1 MSVRTKPLSAV
12 VAATI
17 LGVMRMSD
25 SKRQTICF
33 SETGI
38 ATPTDNIERVPLT
51 AGVTFVAQKIE
62 IRPSLKYG
70 EYVVFDGEDLEGG
83 EFHGYSTSGVILQ
96 QAKALLDK
104 YGGKDGTLAVGV
116 LCSVKELVSESTG
129 RKFYTLM

>member
-1 MSVRTKPLSAV
+1 
-12 VAATI
+12 
-17 LGVMRMSD
+17 MSD

-38 ATPTDNIERVPLT
+38 GAPTDDVERVALT
-51 AGVTFVAQKIE
+51 DGTVFVAQKIE

-70 EYVVFDGEDLEGG
+70 EYVVFDGEDLEGK

-96 QAKALLDK
+96 QAKALLNK
-104 YGGKDGTLAVGV
+104 FGGKDGTLTVGI
-116 LCSVKELVSESTG
+116 LCSVKALVSRSTG

>member
-1 MSVRTKPLSAV
+1 
-12 VAATI
+12 
-17 LGVMRMSD
+17 MSD

-38 ATPTDNIERVPLT
+38 SAPTDDVERVALT
-51 AGVTFVAQKIE
+51 DGTVFVAQKIE

-70 EYVVFDGEDLEGG
+70 EYVVFDGEDLEGK

-104 YGGKDGTLAVGV
+104 FGGKDGTLTVGI
-116 LCSVKELVSESTG
+116 LCSVKALVSGSTG